1 MKRAIT
7 LAGGGPAA
15 GLHIGVLE
23 RLHEAGIK
31 FDNRDDVWALSCIG
45 AWVGLIYNQCDPGKE
60 VDQTYNF
67 FRDGVFRDDDSYS
80 RFPVN
85 SVFGTDNF
93 ANMKAMMEFWTDPQ
107 NKNLWLPGEIMKAAQ
122 ESIKFVSEPSLWNE
136 GDFNR
141 FVLNSVLAPN
151 PFVRCWMS
159 MMYLSKI
166 SGLSRIYWPESSF
179 MRAIKFSRLYDEGKP
194 FIFHNAWNITKQK
207 LALFSNRPSLKPK
220 STKPKPQLQEPYQR
234 ITSASL
240 CACSALPYIE
250 ETVEIGGDIYCEGAL
265 VDTVNFERLL
275 EDHPDL
281 DEVWISRIVDAKQ
294 VHPPRNIA
302 EALGNLCMLF
312 AATVGE
318 DDVKLF
324 RYHVKYDKDVK
335 WHGKIIEIRVPNAV
349 NFEWTH
355 SNLDRGREAGYRAA
369 GRALEDY
376 KPDKPKAHTSG
387 KELATAPH

>member
-15 GLHIGVLE
+15 GLHIGALDK
-23 RLHEAGIK
+23 LHEAGIK
-31 FDNRDDVWALSCIG
+31 FDVWALSCIG
-45 AWVGLIYNQCDPGKE
+45 AWVGLVYNQCDPGKE
-60 VDQTYNF
+60 VDQTYEF
-67 FRDGVFRDDDSYS
+67 FRDGVFRDDVSYS

-85 SVFGTDNF
+85 TVFGTDNV
-93 ANMKAMMEFWTDPQ
+93 ANMKAMMEFWIDPQ
-107 NKNLWLPGEIMKAAQ
+107 TYRNLWLPDKLMEAAQ
-122 ESIKFVSEPSLWNE
+122 ESIKFMSDRSLWNE

-151 PFVRCWMS
+151 PFVRYWMS
-159 MMYLSKI
+159 MMYLSNI
-166 SGLSRIYWPESSF
+166 SGLSRIYYPESSF
-179 MRAIKFSRLYDEGKP
+179 MRAIKFNRLYDKGKP
-194 FIFHNAWNITKQK
+194 FIFHNAWNITKKK
-207 LALFSNRPSLKPK
+207 LDLFSNQPSFEPK
-220 STKPKPQLQEPYQR
+220 STKKDKPWLQEPYQR

-250 ETVEIGGDIYCEGAL
+250 ETVEIDGDIYCEGAL

-281 DEVWISRIVDAKQ
+281 DEIWISRIVDAKQ
-294 VHPPRNIA
+294 VRPPRNIA

-324 RYHVKYDKDVK
+324 RYHVQEDKKWQGHIYEIKVADV
-335 WHGKIIEIRVPNAV
+335 I
-349 NFEWTH
+349 NFQWSH
-355 SNLDRGREAGYRAA
+355 ANLDCGRKAGYAA
-369 GRALEDY
+369 TSKVLEDY
-376 KPDKPKAHTSG
+376 KRDKPKAHTSG
-387 KELATAPH
+387 RELTTAPH